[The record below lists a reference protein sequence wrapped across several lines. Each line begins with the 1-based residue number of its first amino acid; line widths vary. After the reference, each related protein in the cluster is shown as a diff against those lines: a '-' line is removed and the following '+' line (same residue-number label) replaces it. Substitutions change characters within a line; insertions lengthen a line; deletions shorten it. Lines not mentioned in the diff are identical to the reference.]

1 MVEARAAARGSA
13 ACRGADAPCRPRLRD
28 EVSPLARSIRPSWPD
43 LDAPSQ
49 TALRVKIVSRS
60 GARAEKRPQRYLR
73 DMVKRWPTQRI
84 ALLCGAPLGFFSG
97 LLLADPDDSSIY
109 NVVGECIGAVVVG
122 VLLVGVVC
130 AGRNWI
136 RGAK

>member
-1 MVEARAAARGSA
+1 
-13 ACRGADAPCRPRLRD
+13 
-28 EVSPLARSIRPSWPD
+28 
-43 LDAPSQ
+43 
-49 TALRVKIVSRS
+49 
-60 GARAEKRPQRYLR
+60 
-73 DMVKRWPTQRI
+73 MVKRWPTQRI

-130 AGRNWI
+130 AGRNWMRGCKVEAAASASWKRPCRRNAI
-136 RGAK
+136 RSAAYIWTHSYHAQSAQPP